1 MSRPTAR
8 SRASPR
14 ASGPRWSTPKRF
26 CTDSASI
33 DDDLIERLRLHLA
46 DDEIVELTL
55 VIGKYLSM
63 GRFMQVLGL
72 DQTCSLQ
79 FDDDSGR
86 VVAH

>member
-1 MSRPTAR
+1 MPEFADVVRRRRMTRAFDGRPV
-8 SRASPR
+8 P
-14 ASGPRWSTPKRF
+14 PQ
-26 CTDSASI
+26 
-33 DDDLIERLRLHLA
+33 LL
-46 DDEIVELTL
+46 DEIVELTL